1 MFEGLLTIFNGE
13 NSVYQIDVSSEM
25 DNMQDS
31 QEIWRL
37 ILFSGYLTI
46 DKKID
51 KKIYSLKFP
60 NYEVKSFF
68 KEKFLDYNYIIKRH
82 Y

>member
-37 ILFSGYLTI
+37 MLFSGYLTV

-51 KKIYSLKFP
+51 EKIYSLKLP
-60 NYEVKSFF
+60 NVKSFF

>member
-1 MFEGLLTIFNGE
+1 MFEGLLNIFNGE
-13 NSVYQIDVSSEM
+13 NSVQQIDVSSEM
-25 DNMQDS
+25 NNMQDS

-37 ILFSGYLTI
+37 MLFSGYLTV

-51 KKIYSLKFP
+51 EKTYSLKLP